1 MLEHIDIRNL
11 ALIEDIHID
20 FTAGFNV
27 LTGETG
33 AGKSIILGALGLL
46 MGEKADGNMV
56 RTGAPEASIA
66 ALVSLD
72 SNHTMLS
79 WLRDHGVEPDDGAVL
94 IRRVVRQRGRGAI
107 YVQSTPMTRSDL
119 ATISDALFDMHG
131 QHEHQSLL
139 HSDRQRKVLDSY
151 GECTPE
157 LETYAVQLKQLEAL
171 EHEASSIE
179 HALEQ
184 AGKEADYLAFVAEEL
199 DRAQVQP
206 SEDDLLE
213 EEVSVLSQYE
223 TIQENLELVHDTLKG
238 AVGEGA
244 VHELASAMQ
253 ASRRAAKADASL
265 EEIAARLETIYF
277 ETQDIAESLRDRLSQ
292 MSFSQARLDELQARL
307 ALLQRLKK
315 KYGPSLDA
323 VIRFHNEV
331 KEKLTGSE
339 QSDERLEILRKEIR
353 RQDELVQ
360 ESAQRLRKKRIAA
373 AERLQK
379 EITARLVH
387 LGMPHVVFSIEV
399 TEKQRTIHGA
409 DQVDFWFSANL
420 GEPKRSMKE
429 IASGGELSRV
439 MLAVKTVLAEADDVE
454 TLVFDEVDAGIGGS
468 VAIAVGQQMAELAQS
483 RQVIA
488 ITHLASIAA
497 KAEHHLVVHKETE
510 QGRTYTKIHPVTEA
524 QRIAE
529 IARMLSGRHDD
540 ERALAHARSL
550 VI

>member
-1 MLEHIDIRNL
+1 MLERIDIRNL

-20 FTAGFNV
+20 FTPGFTV

-46 MGEKADGNMV
+46 MGEKADGSMV
-56 RTGAPEASIA
+56 RTGAQEASIA

-72 SNHTMLS
+72 SDHDLHD
-79 WLRDHGVEPDDGAVL
+79 WLREHGVETEDGAIL
-94 IRRVVRQRGRGAI
+94 IRRVVKISGRGSI
-107 YVQSTPMTRSDL
+107 YVQNTPMTRGDL
-119 ATISDALFDMHG
+119 ATLSDALFDMHG

-139 HSDRQRKVLDSY
+139 YSDRQRRVLDSY
-151 GECTPE
+151 GACAHE
-157 LETYAVQLKQLEAL
+157 LEIYGRELKQLESL
-171 EHEASSIE
+171 QQQASEIE
-179 HALEQ
+179 RRLEQ
-184 AGKEADYLAFVAEEL
+184 ANKEVDYLSFVSEEL
-199 DRAQVQP
+199 DRANLQP
-206 SEDDLLE
+206 GEDDLLE
-213 EEVSVLSQYE
+213 EEISVLSQYE

-238 AVGEGA
+238 SVGEGA
-244 VHELASAMQ
+244 IHELASAMQ
-253 ASRRAAKADASL
+253 ASRRAAKADLSL
-265 EEIAARLETIYF
+265 EEIATRLETVYF
-277 ETQDIAESLRDRLSQ
+277 ETQDIAESLRDRLSS
-292 MSFSQARLDELQARL
+292 MSFSQAKLDELQSRM

-323 VIRFHNEV
+323 VIRFHQEV
-331 KEKLTGSE
+331 QDKLNGSQ
-339 QSDERLEILRKEIR
+339 QSDERLMQLREEIAKQDARVEEAVQDLRRK
-353 RQDELVQ
+353 RQV
-360 ESAQRLRKKRIAA
+360 A

-379 EITARLVH
+379 QIASRLVH

-399 TEKQRTIHGA
+399 TERQRTVHGA

-439 MLAVKTVLAEADDVE
+439 MLAVKTVLAESDDVE

-497 KAEHHLVVHKETE
+497 KAKHHLVVHKETE
-510 QGRTYTKIHPVTEA
+510 QGRTYTRIHPVSNEK
-524 QRIAE
+524 RIEE
-529 IARMLSGRHDD
+529 IARMLSGHHND

-550 VI
+550 IG